1 MLWEIKKK
9 SADAMYEWSL
19 RDDEFWA
26 VLVDNLPKAQIKDF
40 TIDFCGVNYVDD
52 LTDIVCNESWFM
64 WLKVS

>member
-1 MLWEIKKK
+1 MGDKKK
-9 SADAMYEWSL
+9 SADVIYEWSL

>member
-1 MLWEIKKK
+1 
-9 SADAMYEWSL
+9 MYEWSL